1 MTNYE
6 SLIEALVRLVDD
18 FDDAELN
25 AYTVV
30 INLKDEA
37 VCGGIDISDAA
48 YSELLTKAQNVI
60 EDATKIQ
67 TYHSG
72 WIPTLD
78 AIIAKMDELDD
89 AAND

>member
-1 MTNYE
+1 MTNNE
-6 SLIEALVRLVDD
+6 SLIEALVKLVDD

-30 INLKDEA
+30 MNLKDEA
-37 VCGGIDISDAA
+37 VSGGINISDAD
-48 YSELLTKAQNVI
+48 YSELLTRAQNMI
-60 EDATKIQ
+60 EDATEIT

-78 AIIAKMDELDD
+78 AIMADMDELDD
-89 AAND
+89 TAND